1 MTYKDYFD
9 WANEYRQQ
17 ADILSKK
24 LAERRKTKKFP
35 TAEQRKAF
43 ENATKILYE
52 MHKECVNTMVILEE
66 KARDIK
72 ERENYAKRNTIS

>member
-1 MTYKDYFD
+1 MDYKDYFD